1 MASLEPKLFC
11 SVARASGFVLCALA
25 SACLSNRRR
34 ELLRYNNVKRLV
46 RINISRATPPHRRTS
61 CSVTQGEFRPGPK
74 RETIR
79 GGQYLCQAQVRGVR
93 AVRNQKSHLR
103 RYTIPATTLPTTS
116 RNKTTPP
123 NTISLNLRYRFASG
137 GDNEL
142 CGK

>member
-61 CSVTQGEFRPGPK
+61 CSVTQGEFRPGS
-74 RETIR
+74 ET
-79 GGQYLCQAQVRGVR
+79 GDYTGR
-93 AVRNQKSHLR
+93 AISVSSAGPGCPCRSKSKKPSQEVHYSSDNTPDDKQKQNNSTKYH
-103 RYTIPATTLPTTS
+103 
-116 RNKTTPP
+116 
-123 NTISLNLRYRFASG
+123 
-137 GDNEL
+137 
-142 CGK
+142 